1 MNRFKWFFM
10 SKYKKLLYAIKCA
23 KKQRTAFALGEWRRA

>member
-10 SKYKKLLYAIKCA
+10 SKYQKLLYAIKYA
-23 KKQRTAFALGEWRRA
+23 ESNEQRLYFISCL